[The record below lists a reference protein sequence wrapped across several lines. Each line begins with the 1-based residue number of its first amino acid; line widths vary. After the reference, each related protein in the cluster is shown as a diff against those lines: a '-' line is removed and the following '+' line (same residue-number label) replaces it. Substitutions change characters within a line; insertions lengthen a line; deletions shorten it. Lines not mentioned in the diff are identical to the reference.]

1 MDWQTHYAQAVPYQD
16 FLDHYATPAQRD
28 RWQAVYDRV
37 ALTPA
42 QQELLG
48 GFARQMHLLCLAGTW
63 CGDCVLQGPIL
74 QRLAEG
80 TARIA
85 VRFLDRDDH
94 PAVQDALM
102 LNAGRRVPVVVFLSE
117 DLYECGRF
125 GDRTLSTYRKMAHD
139 RLGAACPTGVLPPGP
154 DPLAEVTAEWL
165 REIER
170 VQLLL
175 RLSPRLR
182 ERHGD

>member
-1 MDWQTHYAQAVPYQD
+1 MDWQAAYQRALPYQE
-16 FLDHYATPAQRD
+16 FLDQYATPAQRQ

-37 ALTPA
+37 RLSDA
-42 QQELLG
+42 QRTLLS
-48 GFARQMHLLCLAGTW
+48 GFVRQMHLLCLAAAW
-63 CGDCVLQGPIL
+63 CGDCILQGPIL

-80 TARIA
+80 TTTIA
-85 VRFLDRDDH
+85 LRFLDRDDH
-94 PAVQDALM
+94 PTVQETLI

-117 DLYECGRF
+117 DFYEYARF

-139 RLGAACPTGVLPPGP
+139 RLGPSCPTGVLPPGP
-154 DPLAEVTAEWL
+154 DPLAEVTDEWL
-165 REIER
+165 GEVER

-182 ERHGD
+182 ERHRD